1 MPAISGSVFP
11 LYPMKNGISKSIKGM
26 PQKDFTSDAENSFAM
41 DRSQY
46 VNTLG
51 YKTNTSIPVQNHK
64 KWLGNRDAS
73 QVTTNRR
80 IAEVGVGTLNA
91 NNVPFAFNSTR
102 DVNTVNDAIRRT
114 RCGGAVAPKKKNAC
128 KISPIPLHFPPAKL
142 VRTKH
147 CEIPRLAYLR
157 TNASTNPTTSCKKLC
172 TQGNTLAKIH
182 NKEAMKYKTLKP
194 NNYTVLH
201 P

>member
-1 MPAISGSVFP
+1 MPAITGSVFP
-11 LYPMKNGISKSIKGM
+11 LYPMKNGFLTFTKAM
-26 PQKDFTSDAENSFAM
+26 PQKDSTSDGDSSFVM

-51 YKTNTSIPVQNHK
+51 YKTNTSIPIQNHK

-73 QVTTNRR
+73 QFTTNRR
-80 IAEVGVGTLNA
+80 ISETGVGTLNA
-91 NNVPFAFNSTR
+91 NNVPFSFTTTR
-102 DVNTVNDAIRRT
+102 DVNTVDDAIRRT
-114 RCGGAVAPKKKNAC
+114 RCGGAVAPLKKNAC
-128 KISPIPLHFPPAKL
+128 RISPVPLHFPSAKL

-157 TNASTNPTTSCKKLC
+157 TSANTNPSTSSKQLC

-182 NKEAMKYKTLKP
+182 NKEAMKYKNIKP
-194 NNYTVLH
+194 NNYTVLR